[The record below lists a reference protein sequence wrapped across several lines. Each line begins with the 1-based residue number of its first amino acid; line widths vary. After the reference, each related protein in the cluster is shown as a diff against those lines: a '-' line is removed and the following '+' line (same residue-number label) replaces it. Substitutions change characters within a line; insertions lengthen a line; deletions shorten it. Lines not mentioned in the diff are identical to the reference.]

1 MITSAGV
8 AALSGA
14 AFGLS
19 SGITPGPLLA
29 LVIAQTLS
37 HGPREGGKVALAPL
51 LTDSP
56 IILGALLLTSNAAE
70 HGTFLG
76 GLTLCGAAFLLYC
89 ALGCLRFKPPG
100 SGPHG
105 SGPHGSGPYCAGVET
120 RQPRKA
126 PGSVGKGVLANF
138 LNPGPYLF
146 WMTVGAPLIVE
157 ARTDGWFTLA
167 SFLLAF
173 FLTIVGSK
181 LGVALL
187 TWRTG
192 PVLGSRGY
200 VLVMR
205 GLGVMLLGYAA
216 FYVRDGLRLLMS

>member
-1 MITSAGV
+1 MITGAGV
-8 AALSGA
+8 AAFSGA

-19 SGITPGPLLA
+19 AGITPGPLLA
-29 LVIAQTLS
+29 LVIAQTLA

-56 IILGALLLTSNAAE
+56 IILGALLLTSSAAG
-70 HGTFLG
+70 HGAFLG
-76 GLTLCGAAFLLYC
+76 GLTLCGAVFLLYC

-100 SGPHG
+100 SGQKGQKP
-105 SGPHGSGPYCAGVET
+105 
-120 RQPRKA
+120 QQA
-126 PGSVGKGVLANF
+126 PGSISKGVLANF
-138 LNPGPYLF
+138 LNPSPYLF

-157 ARTDGWFTLA
+157 ARADGWLTLT

-181 LGVALL
+181 IGVALL
-187 TWRTG
+187 TWRSG

-200 VLVMR
+200 VLAMR
-205 GLGVMLLGYAA
+205 GLGVMLLCYAG
-216 FYVRDGLRLLMS
+216 FYVRDGLRLLLA